1 MNVGT
6 LSAITKKRPIEEN
19 IVRADTRVFTMISS
33 FQNRRQPYDKEL
45 LSILVA

>member
-19 IVRADTRVFTMISS
+19 IIPVDTRAFSMISS
-33 FQNRRQPYDKEL
+33 SQNRRQPYDKEL